1 MPRKRGKQAAMPY
14 RFKCPYCFAECE
26 DDKVLFRA
34 TYCFDERQL
43 HNLSS
48 EDSERNIKQFFV
60 KNSKDSPKVKNL
72 IRFWE
77 RKGAESGYITDP
89 GWNMPYI
96 DPQDKDFVQLI
107 RANDTGRLKVG
118 EDGFVRDKDGFVLR
132 VVDRYGS
139 EFQPMKRLCRYCLN
153 PFPLE
158 DYGKREIKFI
168 SVVGTTG
175 AGKTVYLH
183 QLLMRFASAMAG
195 TNYKVEASNLSDL
208 GEHVDPD
215 HPLPGATD
223 TRVMRRPL
231 AVNLQADQSHGNKK
245 MTLVFYDVAGEHFS
259 KNEDGQSER
268 EASGGVTDY
277 IRYSDA
283 LMILIDPKQISFL
296 TRGGRAQLAEDV
308 QNTIDVLFRLRGEW
322 SNVPTAIVLTKSDML
337 ENIKEI
343 DSDSEIFRNIEHGD
357 RGNGPSGFQRD
368 SFVEVNRQIRDLFK
382 DYAREI
388 YHTIDQMDRPAFF
401 AVSAITSGVEWKF
414 EKNNHLFRLSAE
426 DFEKLNQ
433 MREWV
438 FYEWNGEEPMNPEQK
453 KQMRCNAPQPP
464 CKLSQP
470 IPETQ
475 DITEEFARSVQTDLW
490 GERFSY
496 GQVLRC
502 QLTLA
507 DVMTINVLGY
517 PAGDPNPRRVEEPLQ
532 WILWRMGLLA
542 PAFQPEPEPEKPRK
556 GGLFAFLSKNSSD
569 PQWTAEW
576 NEAVQKAYTLFYD
589 GAQDYTAPYMEFRT
603 RHSL

>member
-1 MPRKRGKQAAMPY
+1 MSY

-34 TYCFDERQL
+34 TYCFDDRQL
-43 HNLSS
+43 HNLAP
-48 EDSERNIKQFFV
+48 DDPERSIKQLFV
-60 KNSKDSPKVKNL
+60 KNSKDSPKVKKL
-72 IRFWE
+72 IRFWD

-96 DPQDKDFVQLI
+96 DPQDKDFVQMI

-139 EFQPMKRLCRYCLN
+139 EFQPMKRLCPYCLN

-231 AVNLQADQSHGNKK
+231 AVHLQADRSHGNKK

-259 KNEDGQSER
+259 KQKDDEGDR
-268 EASGGVTDY
+268 EVAGGVTDY
-277 IRYSDA
+277 VRYSDA
-283 LMILIDPKQISFL
+283 LMILIDPKQIAFL
-296 TRGGRAQLAEDV
+296 ASEGHAQLAEDV
-308 QNTIDVLFRLRGEW
+308 QKTVDVLFLLRGEW
-322 SNVPTAIVLTKSDML
+322 NNVPTAVVLTKSDTL
-337 ENIKEI
+337 ENIREI
-343 DSDSEIFRNIEHGD
+343 DSDSEIFRNIEHG
-357 RGNGPSGFQRD
+357 NGSAGFQRD
-368 SFVEVNRQIRDLFK
+368 SFVKVNRQIRDLFK
-382 DYAREI
+382 NYAQEI
-388 YHTIDQMDRPAFF
+388 YHTISQMDRPAFF
-401 AVSAITSGVEWKF
+401 AVSAITCGVEWKF
-414 EKNNHLFRLSAE
+414 EKNGHLFRLSEE
-426 DFEKLNQ
+426 DFEKLNM
-433 MREWV
+433 MRDWI
-438 FYEWNGEEPMNPEQK
+438 FYEWNGDGPMTPEQK
-453 KQMRCNAPQPP
+453 EQMRRNAPQPP
-464 CKLSQP
+464 CQLSQP

-475 DITEEFARSVQTDLW
+475 DITEEFARNVQTDLV

-542 PAFQPEPEPEKPRK
+542 PVFQPEPEPEKPCK
-556 GGLFAFLSKNSSD
+556 GLFGFLTKNASD
-569 PQWTAEW
+569 PQWTADW
-576 NEAVQKAYTLFYD
+576 NAAVQKAHEQFYN
-589 GAQDYTAPYMEFRT
+589 GEEDYTAPYREFRQ